1 MYSDLTNEAIMFMNL
16 VLFIPVGYY
25 LITKLTSEIV
35 AAVTVEISSHFLE
48 NVVLITIGL
57 TVIYFTML
65 LGSFNMARSLPYIL
79 RQNMPE
85 SSAVFSRW
93 QERAKRSAVN
103 VVVVDEE
110 SGEEIQLNLLNISEE
125 MGLLFG
131 REPIVYA
138 SLKDQEIVVGYL
150 LDYQDLSTGR
160 WIHLGYPYTA
170 DQVARSYQEIMAITL
185 ALNVLFLFW
194 QHLRLRADLGHFPL
208 SMWWPTLA
216 VALLQGAATAGGILL
231 VWKFPDGT
239 VPVPLLVGMV
249 LSATLLQP
257 VCWLRVACLQI
268 RRETREI
275 SLREIYATI
284 KKPCNIN
291 SL

>member
-1 MYSDLTNEAIMFMNL
+1 MYSDSSNGSIMFMNL
-16 VLFIPVGYY
+16 VVFIPAGYY

-35 AAVTVEISSHFLE
+35 GAVTVKISNHFLE

-57 TVIYFTML
+57 IVIYYAILSGAFI
-65 LGSFNMARSLPYIL
+65 MARSLPYTL
-79 RQNMPE
+79 QQNMPE

-93 QERAKRSAVN
+93 QERTKRSAVN

-110 SGEEIQLNLLNISEE
+110 SGEEIKLNLLNISED
-125 MGLLFG
+125 MGLLHG
-131 REPIVYA
+131 GEPMVYA
-138 SLKDQEIVVGYL
+138 SLKDQKNVAGYL

-170 DQVARSYQEIMAITL
+170 DQVARSYQELMVITL

-268 RRETREI
+268 RREAREI
-275 SLREIYATI
+275 SLREIYETI
-284 KKPCNIN
+284 KKAM
-291 SL
+291 

>member
-1 MYSDLTNEAIMFMNL
+1 MYSDSSNGSIMFMNL
-16 VLFIPVGYY
+16 VAFIPAGYY

-35 AAVTVEISSHFLE
+35 GAVTVKISNHFLE

-57 TVIYFTML
+57 IVIYYAIL
-65 LGSFNMARSLPYIL
+65 SGSLIMARSLPYTL
-79 RQNMPE
+79 QLNMPE

-93 QERAKRSAVN
+93 QERTKRSAVN
-103 VVVVDEE
+103 VVVVDQE
-110 SGEEIQLNLLNISEE
+110 SGEEIKLNLLNITEE
-125 MGLLFG
+125 MGLLHG
-131 REPIVYA
+131 GEPMVYA
-138 SLKDQEIVVGYL
+138 SLKDQKNVAGYL

-170 DQVARSYQEIMAITL
+170 DQVACSYQEMMVMTL
-185 ALNVLFLFW
+185 ALNVLFLLW

-268 RRETREI
+268 RRTAGVVP
-275 SLREIYATI
+275 LREIFAVV
-284 KKPCNIN
+284 KKAI
-291 SL
+291 

>member
-1 MYSDLTNEAIMFMNL
+1 MNL
-16 VLFIPVGYY
+16 VAFIPAGYY

-35 AAVTVEISSHFLE
+35 GAVTVKISNHFLE

-57 TVIYFTML
+57 IVIYYAIL
-65 LGSFNMARSLPYIL
+65 SGSLIMARSLPYTL
-79 RQNMPE
+79 QLNMPE

-93 QERAKRSAVN
+93 QERTKRSAVN
-103 VVVVDEE
+103 VVVVDQE
-110 SGEEIQLNLLNISEE
+110 SGEEIKLNLLNITEE
-125 MGLLFG
+125 MGLLHG
-131 REPIVYA
+131 GEPMVYA
-138 SLKDQEIVVGYL
+138 SLKDQKNVAGYL

-170 DQVARSYQEIMAITL
+170 DQVACSYQEMMVMTL
-185 ALNVLFLFW
+185 ALNVLFLLW

-239 VPVPLLVGMV
+239 VPVPLLMGMV

-268 RRETREI
+268 RRTAGVVP
-275 SLREIYATI
+275 LREIFAVV
-284 KKPCNIN
+284 KKAI
-291 SL
+291 

>member
-1 MYSDLTNEAIMFMNL
+1 MYSDSSNGSIMFMNL
-16 VLFIPVGYY
+16 VAFIPAGYY

-35 AAVTVEISSHFLE
+35 GAVTVKISNHFLE

-57 TVIYFTML
+57 IVIYYAIL
-65 LGSFNMARSLPYIL
+65 SGSLIMARSLPYTL
-79 RQNMPE
+79 QLNMPE

-93 QERAKRSAVN
+93 QERTKRSAVN
-103 VVVVDEE
+103 VVVVDQE
-110 SGEEIQLNLLNISEE
+110 SGEEIKLNLLNITEE
-125 MGLLFG
+125 MGLLHG
-131 REPIVYA
+131 GEPMVYA
-138 SLKDQEIVVGYL
+138 SLKDQKNVAGYL

-170 DQVARSYQEIMAITL
+170 DQVACSYQKMMVMTL
-185 ALNVLFLFW
+185 ALNVLFLLW

-268 RRETREI
+268 RRTAGVVP
-275 SLREIYATI
+275 LREIFAVV
-284 KKPCNIN
+284 KKAI
-291 SL
+291 

>member
-1 MYSDLTNEAIMFMNL
+1 MYSDSSNGSIMFMNL
-16 VLFIPVGYY
+16 VAFIPAGYY
-25 LITKLTSEIV
+25 LITKLTSEIAGV
-35 AAVTVEISSHFLE
+35 VTVKISNHFLE

-57 TVIYFTML
+57 IVTYYAILSGAFI
-65 LGSFNMARSLPYIL
+65 MARSLPYTL
-79 RQNMPE
+79 QQNMPE

-93 QERAKRSAVN
+93 QERTKRSAVN

-110 SGEEIQLNLLNISEE
+110 SGDEIKLNLLNISED
-125 MGLLFG
+125 MGLLHG
-131 REPIVYA
+131 GEPIVYA
-138 SLKDQEIVVGYL
+138 SLKDQKNVAGYL

-160 WIHLGYPYTA
+160 WIHLGYPHTA
-170 DQVARSYQEIMAITL
+170 DRVARSYQEMMVMTL
-185 ALNVLFLFW
+185 ALNVLFLLW

-216 VALLQGAATAGGILL
+216 VALLQGAVTAGGILL

-239 VPVPLLVGMV
+239 VPVPLFVGMV

-268 RRETREI
+268 RRTAGVI
-275 SLREIYATI
+275 PLREMVAAV
-284 KKPCNIN
+284 KKAI
-291 SL
+291 

>member
-1 MYSDLTNEAIMFMNL
+1 MYSDSSNGSIMFMNL
-16 VLFIPVGYY
+16 VAFIPAGYY

-35 AAVTVEISSHFLE
+35 GAVTVKISNHFLE

-57 TVIYFTML
+57 IVIYYAIL
-65 LGSFNMARSLPYIL
+65 SGSLIMARSLPYTL
-79 RQNMPE
+79 QQNMPE

-93 QERAKRSAVN
+93 QERTKRSAVN
-103 VVVVDEE
+103 VVVVDQE
-110 SGEEIQLNLLNISEE
+110 SGEEIKLNLLNISEK
-125 MGLLFG
+125 MGLLHG
-131 REPIVYA
+131 GEPMVYA
-138 SLKDQEIVVGYL
+138 SLKDQKNVAGYI

-170 DQVARSYQEIMAITL
+170 DQVACSYQEMMVMTL
-185 ALNVLFLFW
+185 ALNVLFLLW
-194 QHLRLRADLGHFPL
+194 QHLRLRTDLGHFPL

-216 VALLQGAATAGGILL
+216 LALLQGAATAGGILL

-239 VPVPLLVGMV
+239 VPVPLLLEMV

-268 RRETREI
+268 RRTAGGVP
-275 SLREIYATI
+275 LREMVATV
-284 KKPCNIN
+284 KKAI
-291 SL
+291 